1 MHYVHD
7 MVTVT
12 DEALL
17 RTIKFFWERMK
28 LLIEPKGALG
38 AAALLE
44 HVIYELNKRIGVIV
58 SGSNVDINQ
67 MSSLIKGLE

>member
-28 LLIEPKGALG
+28 LPIEPTGALG
-38 AAALLE
+38 TAALLE
-44 HVIYELNKRIGVIV
+44 HVIYEPNTRICVII
-58 SGSNVDINQ
+58 SGGNVDINR
-67 MSSLIKGLE
+67 MSSLIKRLN

>member
-1 MHYVHD
+1 M
-7 MVTVT
+7 TVT

-28 LLIEPKGALG
+28 LLIEPTGALE

-44 HVIYELNKRIGVIV
+44 HVIYEPNTRIGVII
-58 SGSNVDINQ
+58 SGGNVDINR
-67 MSSLIKGLE
+67 MSSLIKGLN